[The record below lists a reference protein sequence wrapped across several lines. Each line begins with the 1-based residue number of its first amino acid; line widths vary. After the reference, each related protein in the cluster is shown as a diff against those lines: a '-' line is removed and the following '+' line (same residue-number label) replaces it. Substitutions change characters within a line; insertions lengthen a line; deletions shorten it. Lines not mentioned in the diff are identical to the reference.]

1 MFKRFFSKKTTTPKT
16 VEFKAYV
23 SGTLVKIEDV
33 PDPVFSEKMMGDGI
47 AIEPIEGKIVSPVDG
62 EILQVFPTKH
72 AVGIKTNNGV
82 EILIHIG
89 LETVAMNGEGF
100 HAHVSQGKKVRVGDV
115 LVTFDLEL
123 VKEKAKSTI
132 IPIIV
137 TNTDKMEKIEKPVL
151 SGKVVATEQV
161 ILTASIKNP

>member
-1 MFKRFFSKKTTTPKT
+1 MFKKFFSKNTTIPKT
-16 VEFKAYV
+16 IELKAYA
-23 SGTLVKIEDV
+23 SGTIVKLEDV

-62 EILQVFPTKH
+62 EIIQVFPTKH
-72 AVGIKTNNGV
+72 AIGIKTNNGV

-100 HAHVSQGKKVRVGDV
+100 NAHVSQGEKVKVGDV

-132 IPIIV
+132 IPIII
-137 TNTDKMEKIEKPVL
+137 TNTDKMEKIEKPIL
-151 SGKVVATEQV
+151 SGKVQAADQV
-161 ILTASIKNP
+161 ILTASVLNP

>member
-1 MFKRFFSKKTTTPKT
+1 MFKKFFSKNTTIPKT
-16 VEFKAYV
+16 IELKAYV
-23 SGTLVKIEDV
+23 SGTIVKLEDV

-62 EILQVFPTKH
+62 EIIQVFPTKH
-72 AVGIKTNNGV
+72 AIGIKTNNGV
-82 EILIHIG
+82 EILLHIG

-100 HAHVSQGKKVRVGDV
+100 NAHVSQGEKVRVGDS

-132 IPIIV
+132 IPIII
-137 TNTDKMEKIEKPVL
+137 TNTDKMEKIEKPIL
-151 SGKVVATEQV
+151 SGKVQAADQV
-161 ILTASIKNP
+161 ILTATVLNP